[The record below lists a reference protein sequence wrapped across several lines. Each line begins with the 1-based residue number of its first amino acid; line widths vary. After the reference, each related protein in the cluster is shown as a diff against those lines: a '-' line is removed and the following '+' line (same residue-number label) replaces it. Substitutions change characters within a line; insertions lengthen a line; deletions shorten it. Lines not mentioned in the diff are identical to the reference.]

1 MVPMSFLREPGDL
14 ARTPLAAI
22 LLEAWN
28 LRLAGELTVHQAGGD
43 SRLFFRD
50 GVPVGAQTFAGFQ
63 PLGQMLLAQGA
74 IDIETLGRSLAEMAR
89 TGRRQG
95 EVLVEMGAVR
105 QEVVD
110 RVLESQQAGYVALIA
125 GLGDGAFRFDPEAPV
140 PEWAGRVLVA
150 PLRAVVDALA
160 SPQAAALAQS
170 ALAQAPG
177 AIALGSGYADLASS
191 FSWTEP
197 EAAAV
202 QKLAAAATA
211 KEVLASPGLGREQ
224 ARALLAALLLLGLAE
239 PAGDVVEI
247 ASLGA
252 SPPPSPVPSE
262 RPDPARRSDPEVA
275 RARRQRLLARAM
287 QNMGMGPLSA
297 GPQAAAAAASAAS
310 ATAASSATAAAEREI
325 RRALEAALP
334 LARDPDLF
342 ARLGLSRSAGVDEVK
357 ASYLQLVKKF
367 HPDRY
372 GAPALADLQ
381 AGLRDV
387 LSALNEAYATLSDR
401 ALRTDYLAR
410 SASGGRATTEAAA
423 ASARADYQKGEAA
436 RRTGDHARARLF
448 FEAAVRVDRRADYL
462 AALAA
467 EMVATGK
474 KEDRERARAHLGEA
488 MKDPT
493 CSRAFLAAGLMA
505 RDDGDADAAEKLLR
519 AALKA
524 EPRNEEAGRELR
536 QLQGRRQSRAEARAD
551 AKK

>member
-1 MVPMSFLREPGDL
+1 MHPMSFLREPGDL
-14 ARTPLAAI
+14 SRTPLAAI

-28 LRLAGELTVHQAGGD
+28 LRLGGELTVSQAGGD

-50 GVPVGAQTFAGFQ
+50 GVPVGAQTFAGFH
-63 PLGQMLLAQGA
+63 PLGQILLGEGA
-74 IDIETLGRSLAEMAR
+74 IDIETLGRSLSEMAR

-110 RVLESQQAGYVALIA
+110 RALESQQAAYVSLIA
-125 GLGDGAFRFDPEAPV
+125 GLGDGVFRFDPDAPV
-140 PEWAGRVLVA
+140 PDWAGRVLVA

-160 SPQAAALAQS
+160 SPQAAALVQS

-177 AIALGSGYADLASS
+177 ALALGAGYPDLAAS

-197 EAAAV
+197 ETAV
-202 QKLAAAATA
+202 VRKLASAAPARDL
-211 KEVLASPGLGREQ
+211 LASSGLTRDQ
-224 ARALLAALLLLGLAE
+224 SRALLAALLLLGLAE
-239 PAGDVVEI
+239 PAGEVVEM

-252 SPPPSPVPSE
+252 SSRSE
-262 RPDPARRSDPEVA
+262 VQEPGRRSDPEVA

-287 QNMGMGPLSA
+287 QNMGVGPLSA
-297 GPQAAAAAASAAS
+297 GPMAAAAAASIAAAAASAAP
-310 ATAASSATAAAEREI
+310 TPGVPGPAEREI

-342 ARLGLSRSAGVDEVK
+342 ARLGLPRGAGTDEVK
-357 ASYLQLVKKF
+357 GAYLQRVKQF

-372 GAPALADLQ
+372 GAPALAELQ

-401 ALRTDYLAR
+401 ARRTDYLAR
-410 SASGGRATTEAAA
+410 SASGGRAATEAGATA
-423 ASARADYQKGEAA
+423 ARADFQKGEAA

-448 FEAAVRVDRRADYL
+448 FEAAVRSDRRAAYL
-462 AALAA
+462 VSLAT
-467 EMVATGK
+467 ETLATGK
-474 KEDRERARAHLGEA
+474 KEDRERARRHLEEA

-493 CSRAFLAAGLMA
+493 CSRAFQAAGLMA

-519 AALKA
+519 ASLKA
-524 EPRNEEAGRELR
+524 DPRNEEAARELH
-536 QLQGRRQSRAEARAD
+536 QLQGRRQNRAEARAD